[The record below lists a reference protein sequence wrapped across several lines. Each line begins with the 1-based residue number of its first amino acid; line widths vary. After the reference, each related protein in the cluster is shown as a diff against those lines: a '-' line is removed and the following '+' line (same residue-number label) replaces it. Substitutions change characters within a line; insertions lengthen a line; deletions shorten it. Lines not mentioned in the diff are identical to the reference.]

1 MNEDAEKLTVILL
14 SCVWGIFGVLSLPL
28 IMIHQFTMHV
38 QGSLENIRAL
48 TSFWS
53 LATFPLVC
61 IFSVFLSFCCI
72 SFEKF
77 FAAVLIILLPFINIY
92 VFLWIVIIGW

>member
-61 IFSVFLSFCCI
+61 IFSVFLSFCCNG
-72 SFEKF
+72 ETL
-77 FAAVLIILLPFINIY
+77 VVVETHPPTPFKGGQ
-92 VFLWIVIIGW
+92 LTLE